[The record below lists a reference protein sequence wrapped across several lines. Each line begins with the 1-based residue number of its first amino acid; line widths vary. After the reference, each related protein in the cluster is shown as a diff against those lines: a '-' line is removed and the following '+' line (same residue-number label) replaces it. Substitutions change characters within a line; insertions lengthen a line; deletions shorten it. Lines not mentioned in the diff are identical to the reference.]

1 MRFKRPVS
9 SRKRDSMLPAGY
21 DPYRTQYGI
30 SEATLGITIAVVIML
45 AVGILIFIIMLA
57 ENGVLDF

>member
-1 MRFKRPVS
+1 
-9 SRKRDSMLPAGY
+9 MLPAGY